1 MRIKVNLKRGRD
13 GKLAFISAQK
23 IESLN
28 VVKDTKA
35 KTVEVGVKGGR
46 PYEVGEQIVVLDP
59 GDKLNYEGLNEP
71 WVLELNDKG
80 YLFKHPDYRPCILGY
95 NVQKSLYLLA
105 TTLGSAMRGVLHKT
119 QDSYNE
125 LENFLF
131 DCTVSVRALEYSDG
145 ESISASIGGLWE
157 DSIEVG
163 QMIRYKTDGV
173 VNNLTKIPK
182 VKIKTPSGESKEI
195 IQGRWTIKVDD
206 YKYIILYRNNKR
218 PLDGSSVNI
227 DRIIINKK
235 YLEEI
240 TPKLKEVIKELLNKV

>member
-1 MRIKVNLKRGRD
+1 MRVKVNLKRGRD
-13 GKLAFISAQK
+13 GKLVFISAQK
-23 IESLN
+23 IDNLN
-28 VVKDTKA
+28 VIKDTK
-35 KTVEVGVKGGR
+35 TGVVDIGVKGGR
-46 PYEVGEQIVVLDP
+46 QYEVGEQIFTLDP
-59 GDKLNYEGLNEP
+59 GNKLNYEGLEKP

-80 YLFKHPDYRPCILGY
+80 YLLKHLDYRPCILGY
-95 NVQKSLYLLA
+95 NVQKNLYLLA

-119 QDSYNE
+119 QDSYND

-131 DCTVSVRALEYSDG
+131 DCMVSVKALEYSEG
-145 ESISASIGGLWE
+145 ESISASIGGLWD

-163 QMIRYKTDGV
+163 QMIKCKTDGTV
-173 VNNLTKIPK
+173 SNLTKVPK

-240 TPKLKEVIKELLNKV
+240 TPELKKVVKELLNKI